1 MVNIRWAGSGFFCA
15 LFLLV
20 LGTASCSR
28 GRSDAELTGEAQS
41 RISADRR
48 MQTNGFCIQRGLVVR
63 TDRTDAVI
71 RTHPGGTLP
80 VEIAHRNNFWCLPS
94 SCGRSGCLCRIAS
107 KTAAEVLPANGR
119 TPVAIS

>member
-1 MVNIRWAGSGFFCA
+1 SGPPASNFPTRCVGGEALMVNIRWAGSGFFCA

-48 MQTNGFCIQRGLVVR
+48 MQTNGFCIQRALVVGVHPLER
-63 TDRTDAVI
+63 FKDRVGD
-71 RTHPGGTLP
+71 RFFL
-80 VEIAHRNNFWCLPS
+80 VEIAVGPGNRC
-94 SCGRSGCLCRIAS
+94 
-107 KTAAEVLPANGR
+107 
-119 TPVAIS
+119 